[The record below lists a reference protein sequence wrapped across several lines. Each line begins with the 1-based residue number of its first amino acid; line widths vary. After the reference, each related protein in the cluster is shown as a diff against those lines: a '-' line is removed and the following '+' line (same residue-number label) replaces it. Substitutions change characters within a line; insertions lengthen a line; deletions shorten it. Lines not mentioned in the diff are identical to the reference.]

1 MKHYSGSC
9 STLLPGISILVLLVI
24 VLAVPSTS
32 RGDTDEERNPLLN
45 ELERVF
51 TAHNASISH
60 VAVLNLQAFNRDQ
73 ARYIMIGWGITEN
86 RSFNGNFNDELFGIF
101 LVNPELTCITE
112 ILDIIPT
119 PRWLDYELLIESV
132 TADSVVV
139 VGRGATSHDSP
150 IRRAYKW
157 EPYE

>member
-9 STLLPGISILVLLVI
+9 STLLPKISMLALLVI
-24 VLAVPSTS
+24 VLAVPSIS

-45 ELERVF
+45 ELERAF
-51 TAHNASISH
+51 TAYNANISH
-60 VAVLNLQAFNRDQ
+60 VAVLNLQAFYCNQ

-86 RSFNGNFNDELFGIF
+86 RSFNGDLSDELFGVF
-101 LVNPELTCITE
+101 AVNPELTRITE

-139 VGRGATSHDSP
+139 VGHGATSHDSP